1 MKRNK
6 YFVVCLSIL
15 LTLIFSA
22 PGAWAKTFRITIG
35 GGYNVDPYPIPSKW
49 KNEVCVNI
57 KKRVESE
64 TEHKI
69 NWVFAFA
76 GAIAKVGEELEAIES
91 GSLKMGMVVTP
102 AETSKLYLNSF
113 GYNVPF
119 GTPDVEKA
127 CKVNL
132 EVYRNNQILQ
142 DVFKKYNQKW
152 LGLISYETYDILTT
166 FPFKTMA
173 DLKGKKVAALGANIP
188 WLKNTGATA
197 VQSNSGEAYTSFQT
211 GVYQGFLFP
220 LSYTVGP
227 KLYEVAKYATIVGLG
242 GPAGPCWTINLDT
255 WNSFPKKVQTIILD
269 EAKKYNDAIPAMV
282 ANEKKKALQ
291 KLKEKGVTF
300 YTLSP
305 EDRKE
310 WMNAVKDMPKNFI
323 AECNKRGLPGKQ
335 VVQSYLEEMEKSG
348 YTWPIDYQLD

>member
-1 MKRNK
+1 MKKNK
-6 YFVVCLSIL
+6 HFVVCLAVL
-15 LTLIFSA
+15 LALVFSA
-22 PGAWAKTFRITIG
+22 QGAWAETFRITIG
-35 GGYNVDPYPIPSKW
+35 SGYNPDPYPIHRKFSY
-49 KNEVCVNI
+49 EVTGNI

-69 NWVFAFA
+69 EWVPAFA

-91 GSLKMGMVVTP
+91 GSLKMGLVVTP

-119 GTPDVEKA
+119 GTPDVEA
-127 CKVNL
+127 AGRVNL
-132 EVYRNNQILQ
+132 EVYRKNQILQ

-152 LGLISYETYDILTT
+152 LALVSYETYDILTT

-173 DLKGKKVAALGANIP
+173 DLKGKKIAALGANIP
-188 WLKNTGATA
+188 WVKNTGAIA

-242 GPAGPCWTINLDT
+242 GPAGPCWTINLDL
-255 WNSFPKKVQTIILD
+255 WNSFPKKVQDIVLD
-269 EAKKYNDAIPAMV
+269 EAKKFNDAIPAIV

-291 KLKEKGVTF
+291 QLEEKGVTF

-305 EDRKE
+305 DDRKE

-323 AECNKRGLPGKQ
+323 AECNKRNLPGKQ
-335 VVQSYLEEMEKSG
+335 VVQSYIEEMKKSG
-348 YTWPIDYQLD
+348 YTWPIQYELD